1 MTTALALL
9 VALLV
14 PTFAQDKTPKQEPPK
29 AEPVSPQ
36 KDSEKKPRDP
46 FEVSV
51 PTYPNASCPIMGK
64 PISSTLFTDTQ
75 YGRIYICCKACAKK
89 IRQDPETAYKTA
101 YPTTKKIKNPVCP
114 IMGESNEGSD
124 FVVLLQGHEI
134 ALCCDHCVAKA
145 QANAQTTLVKAL
157 DSTVKDV
164 GNETCPITGEAVA
177 SNAFCLIGDNL
188 VHLSSPT
195 CVDEVKKDPKGTL
208 EKAKKIAE
216 AKPKEPSHGDHDKD
230 SGGAKKPAGGDG
242 HKHGG

>member
-14 PTFAQDKTPKQEPPK
+14 STFAQDKTPKQEPPK

-36 KDSEKKPRDP
+36 KGTEKKPREP

-51 PTYPNASCPIMGK
+51 PTYANASCPIMGK
-64 PISSTLFTDTQ
+64 PISSVLFTDTKF
-75 YGRIYICCKACAKK
+75 GRIYMCCKACTKK

-101 YPTTKKIKNPVCP
+101 YATTKKVNNPICP
-114 IMGESNEGSD
+114 IMGEKNEGSD
-124 FVVLLQGHEI
+124 VVVSLQGYEI
-134 ALCCDHCVAKA
+134 ALCCDDCVAKA

-157 DSTVKDV
+157 DPTVKDV

-177 SNAFCLIGDNL
+177 NNAYCLVGDNL
-188 VHLSSPT
+188 VRLSSPA
-195 CVDEVKKDPKGTL
+195 CVDEVKKDPKAAL
-208 EKAKKIAE
+208 EKAKKAAE
-216 AKPKEPSHGDHDKD
+216 AKPKDKGHGGHDKD
-230 SGGAKKPAGGDG
+230 SGDAKKPAGGDG